1 MTTDTEELDAPEPA
15 ADDAPA
21 DDTTTADAD
30 APADEERVGFW
41 QRDKVDRYITPLV
54 LPVMIVFGVIAFVL
68 SMSRIFL
75 SEHGHVPVIVGTVIT
90 VVILVGAILLSSAPA
105 MRSASVALMGG
116 GFFLAI
122 LFAGW
127 LSLGH
132 SEPNEE
138 SVALAPTGPA
148 LGELKFEATDG
159 LKFVPDSGEA
169 QTGIWTITL
178 TDAGSDH
185 TLDFD
190 LQGEMGFGGLH
201 VLKQGEVQSAR
212 ALFPE
217 AGDYTF
223 YCAIPGHRAAG
234 MEGVVSVTGDPKTL
248 DEAKAEVGDT
258 GEAGAEGAE
267 TPTS

>member
-1 MTTDTEELDAPEPA
+1 
-15 ADDAPA
+15 
-21 DDTTTADAD
+21 
-30 APADEERVGFW
+30 
-41 QRDKVDRYITPLV
+41 
-54 LPVMIVFGVIAFVL
+54 
-68 SMSRIFL
+68 MSRIFL
-75 SEHGHVPVIVGTVIT
+75 SEHGHVPVVVGSVIT
-90 VVILVGAILLSSAPA
+90 IIILLGAILLSAAPA

-116 GFFLAI
+116 GFFVAI

-132 SEPNEE
+132 AEVKEE

-159 LKFVPDSGEA
+159 LKFVPETADAE
-169 QTGIWTITL
+169 TGIWTITL
-178 TDAGSDH
+178 SDLGSDH

-190 LQGEMGFGGLH
+190 LQADMGFSGLH
-201 VLKQGEVQSAR
+201 VVKQGEVQSAR

-217 AGDYTF
+217 AGDFTF

-234 MEGVVSVTGDPKTL
+234 MEGVVTVTGDPKTL
-248 DEAKAEVGDT
+248 EAAQAEVGDT
-258 GEAGAEGAE
+258 GAGGGEGATE